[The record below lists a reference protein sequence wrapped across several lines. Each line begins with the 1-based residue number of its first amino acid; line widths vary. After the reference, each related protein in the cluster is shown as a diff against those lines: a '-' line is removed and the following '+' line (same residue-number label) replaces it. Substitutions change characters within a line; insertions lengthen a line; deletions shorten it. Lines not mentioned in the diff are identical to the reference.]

1 MTIPSRVAV
10 GLAVFS
16 SCLYAAQAPSPSQN
30 QPAPT
35 ATVPAPPPPAPGA
48 KKLTLPE
55 AEQLA
60 LKNNPQIA
68 EGQFQVRAYQ
78 EVTREFRSAYYPTIQ
93 GDLTAV
99 GADSG
104 SRLAAG
110 ALNNPVI
117 YNRVGMGV
125 VMNELIT
132 DFGRT
137 GSLVQ
142 SASLSARAQE
152 QALNLTKADLLLRT
166 DGAYL
171 AVLRTRALR
180 GVAQE
185 TVRTRQ
191 DVVDQVTA
199 LFQSK
204 LKSSLDVSFANVNLA
219 DAKVLLSDAENDLRS
234 AEAQLARLLAVPSDT
249 RFDLAEPPGGSALPA
264 DPGALAQQALQKRPD
279 LLERRLEVESAQQFA
294 RAEQMLSRPTV
305 GLQGAA
311 GYVPTGDA
319 QVPGTYGAVGVNVRL
334 PVFNGGLFRARRF
347 EAQSRALAAQKGEQD
362 LELEIQRDVRTAW
375 LNAKN
380 AFEKLD
386 LTQQLLNQA
395 KMALDLAQA
404 RYKLG
409 LSPIVELSQ
418 SQLQYTSA
426 ELARARAQYDY
437 VAQLSLLNYQTGLV
451 P

>member
-1 MTIPSRVAV
+1 
-10 GLAVFS
+10 
-16 SCLYAAQAPSPSQN
+16 
-30 QPAPT
+30 
-35 ATVPAPPPPAPGA
+35 
-48 KKLTLPE
+48 LTLPE

-68 EGQFQVRAYQ
+68 AAQFQARASE
-78 EVTREFRSAYYPTIQ
+78 EVTREFQAAYYPTLD
-93 GDLTAV
+93 GDVTAV
-99 GADSG
+99 GANSG

-110 ALNNPVI
+110 ALNNPII
-117 YNRVGMGV
+117 YNRVGTGLV
-125 VMNELIT
+125 VSQLIT

-137 GSLVQ
+137 GSLVH
-142 SASLSARAQE
+142 SASLGARAQE
-152 QALNLTKADLLLRT
+152 QAINFTKADLLLRT

-185 TVRTRQ
+185 TVRARQ

-204 LKSSLDVSFANVNLA
+204 LKASLDVSFANVNLA

-234 AEAQLARLLAVPSDT
+234 AEAQLARLLVVPSDT
-249 RFDLAEPPGGSALPA
+249 RFDLADPSSSATLPSDA
-264 DPGALAQQALQKRPD
+264 GALSQEALRRRPD
-279 LLERRLEVESAQQFA
+279 LLQRRLDVESAQQFA
-294 RAEQMLSRPTV
+294 RAEQLLSRPTV
-305 GLQGAA
+305 GLQGTV

-319 QVPGTYGAVGVNVRL
+319 QVPGTYGAVGVNVRI

-347 EAQSRALAAQKGEQD
+347 EAESRAAAAEKGMQD
-362 LELEIQRDVRTAW
+362 LELQIQRDVRIAW

-386 LTQQLLNQA
+386 LTQQLLDQA
-395 KMALDLAQA
+395 KRALDLAQA
-404 RYKLG
+404 RYNLG

-437 VAQLSLLNYQTGLV
+437 AAQLSLLNYQTGLV